1 MPPGRLACSARL
13 QARQMS
19 PLNGS
24 FTAYLGSAWFSG
36 ASRSRWRQIV
46 RFWARPLS
54 FPPVAQG
61 SFQAAQGRVD
71 EAVALG
77 VGAVCVHPTQADV
90 VEDSEVAPQG
100 EVVAP
105 SPTAARPP
113 SPPPPPSRPPPRARS
128 SPARASPTSSP
139 PSRPSS
145 PPCAVWTRT
154 STPRTPPPP
163 ASSRTSSASSS
174 SRPGS
179 SPPRSASPS
188 AEPEARADA
197 LTPSRGAHL
206 FEGWAPRSR
215 LWTWLPALGCR
226 IRRGGPRFHARQSPS
241 APSRQPSAASTRLW
255 RWSSGQPACTQRRQA
270 SSRKPR

>member
-113 SPPPPPSRPPPRARS
+113 SPPPPPSRP
-128 SPARASPTSSP
+128 
-139 PSRPSS
+139 
-145 PPCAVWTRT
+145 
-154 STPRTPPPP
+154 
-163 ASSRTSSASSS
+163 
-174 SRPGS
+174 
-179 SPPRSASPS
+179 RSASPS

>member
-145 PPCAVWTRT
+145 PPCAAWTRT

-206 FEGWAPRSR
+206 LERWAPRS
-215 LWTWLPALGCR
+215 C
-226 IRRGGPRFHARQSPS
+226 PRPVSAGSRAPQARQSPS
-241 APSRQPSAASTRLW
+241 APSRQPSAASTRLC
-255 RWSSGQPACTQRRQA
+255 RCSAGQPARTQRRQA